1 MHHLQSAAVLALAL
15 GLALPAV
22 ATVAPS
28 HAGKAHS
35 AKLKAQRAVHPGH
48 SHKTSSAPARVA
60 VHRAPVS
67 LSPVSLSGQRHA
79 SSARRH
85 HHVTVATE
93 SVTVQETIPAVPL
106 KKVRMD
112 LLPLVGTHESLVRQN
127 QRTEADGLDR
137 VENDAQLN
145 ALRSEKALLPLPASA
160 ALHVNEGLP
169 VNRRYC
175 RPWTAKFLADLSRAH
190 YARFHRYLQVNSAVR
205 TVEYQRHLIEING
218 NAAPADGDIASPH
231 LTGAAIDIAKKGLSM
246 SEVAWMR
253 GYLLPLQIE
262 GKLDVEEEFYQ
273 SCFHIAVYKSY
284 APPAKPRVP
293 VRHSSETL
301 LAERV
306 R

>member
-1 MHHLQSAAVLALAL
+1 M
-15 GLALPAV
+15 
-22 ATVAPS
+22 
-28 HAGKAHS
+28 
-35 AKLKAQRAVHPGH
+35 
-48 SHKTSSAPARVA
+48 
-60 VHRAPVS
+60 
-67 LSPVSLSGQRHA
+67 
-79 SSARRH
+79 
-85 HHVTVATE
+85 ATE
-93 SVTVQETIPAVPL
+93 NVAVQETIPAVPL
-106 KKVRMD
+106 KRVRMD

-160 ALHVNEGLP
+160 ALRVNEGLP

-175 RPWTAKFLADLSRAH
+175 RPWTAKFLADLARAH

-273 SCFHIAVYKSY
+273 SCFHISVYKSY
-284 APPAKPRVP
+284 APLAKPRVP